1 LDSLPE
7 SSGLPLQRDQ
17 NQREANAE
25 SFLIDSGIREASNCR
40 VAQRSST
47 EGIDPSCP
55 RRRGKTRT
63 DSLDDK
69 SPYNFGEE
77 TMKMRLVVAL
87 VGLAISFTEPAFAQ
101 QKDTAASQIDEQIVK
116 KFDEAFNNGDA
127 AAVAALYTED
137 AVQVTPQGPVFG
149 REAIEKLFTGVFQ
162 QGHYSDHLNKDDQ
175 GSPHMIGTAGDEVW
189 RTGEWSFTV
198 QGKSGDPIKL
208 KGYWSAINVREGDA
222 WKIQMLTFNVAPAPA
237 APAQTK

>member
-1 LDSLPE
+1 
-7 SSGLPLQRDQ
+7 
-17 NQREANAE
+17 
-25 SFLIDSGIREASNCR
+25 
-40 VAQRSST
+40 
-47 EGIDPSCP
+47 
-55 RRRGKTRT
+55 
-63 DSLDDK
+63 
-69 SPYNFGEE
+69 
-77 TMKMRLVVAL
+77 MKMRLVVAL
-87 VGLAISFTEPAFAQ
+87 VGLAISFAVPAFAQ

-149 REAIEKLFTGVFQ
+149 REAIEKLFTGMFQ
-162 QGHYSDHLNKDDQ
+162 QGHYSNHLNKDDQ

-222 WKIQMLTFNVAPAPA
+222 WKIQMLTFNVTPAPP

>member
-1 LDSLPE
+1 MPGVE
-7 SSGLPLQRDQ
+7 KR
-17 NQREANAE
+17 
-25 SFLIDSGIREASNCR
+25 
-40 VAQRSST
+40 
-47 EGIDPSCP
+47 
-55 RRRGKTRT
+55 
-63 DSLDDK
+63 
-69 SPYNFGEE
+69 
-77 TMKMRLVVAL
+77 MAL
-87 VGLAISFTEPAFAQ
+87 VLALAGAAISFLLPALAQ
-101 QKDTAASQIDEQIVK
+101 QKDTVASHIDEQIVK

-149 REAIEKLFTGVFQ
+149 REAIEKLFTGMFQ
-162 QGHYSDHLNKDDQ
+162 QGHFSNHLNKDDQ

-208 KGYWSAINVREGDA
+208 KGYWSAINVREGEA
-222 WKIQMLTFNVAPAPA
+222 WKIKMLTFNVTPAPA